1 MSYILEALKKAQAE
15 RARGTIPDID
25 THPLTPP
32 APDHGRRRSAPL
44 LLGGAAL
51 AAGVVIAVAWW
62 SFARDAAQPGV
73 KLTADAA
80 SKATVVR
87 ETSVPPH
94 APAASSDAANAS
106 AEKPPPAA
114 ARQAAPAVATA
125 PPKAP
130 INASGNAPS
139 KAPNKAPNKTL
150 TTAPTEAA
158 AAVPTPQIVADKPP
172 AAAKPEQIALLQ
184 DLPPQIQREIPTLAI
199 NGYIYASNP
208 ADRSVLINNRLRRE
222 GEQVAPGLTLEKLL
236 PKEMVLNYRG
246 YRYRIAY

>member
-15 RARGTIPDID
+15 RARGTIPDIE

-51 AAGVVIAVAWW
+51 AVGVVIAVGWW

-73 KLTADAA
+73 KLTGDAA

-94 APAASSDAANAS
+94 APAASPDAANAS
-106 AEKPPPAA
+106 AVKPAPAT

-130 INASGNAPS
+130 INASGKAPS
-139 KAPNKAPNKTL
+139 KAPNKAP

-158 AAVPTPQIVADKPP
+158 AAMPAPQVAADKPP